1 MKKIKLI
8 VNTISQNYPIII
20 GKGVAS
26 NISKIASENS
36 IRFEKCLMVVDKNI
50 PKNILAKIKRSL
62 IKKKIFIHYIKATE
76 KNKNLN
82 TSNSILKILLK
93 QNFSRQDCLI
103 TIGGGITGDLGG
115 FAASVFKRGIQLVNM
130 PTTPK
135 GRRLFIF
142 FL

>member
-62 IKKKIFIHYIKATE
+62 IKKK
-76 KNKNLN
+76 
-82 TSNSILKILLK
+82 
-93 QNFSRQDCLI
+93 NFYTLYKSY
-103 TIGGGITGDLGG
+103 
-115 FAASVFKRGIQLVNM
+115 
-130 PTTPK
+130 
-135 GRRLFIF
+135 
-142 FL
+142 